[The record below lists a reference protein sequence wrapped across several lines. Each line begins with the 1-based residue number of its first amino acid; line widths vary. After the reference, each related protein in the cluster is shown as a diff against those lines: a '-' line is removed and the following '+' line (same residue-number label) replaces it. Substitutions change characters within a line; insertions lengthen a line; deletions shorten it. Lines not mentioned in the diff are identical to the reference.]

1 MIRPLLV
8 LALLPF
14 AACRGGDIA
23 SLESDNVGLQAEVD
37 ELTVRLEA
45 MEAALAETQVA
56 QQTSDSDLAALAV
69 DVDELDAEVEAQV
82 GLDLPLLLD
91 EVSTNIDRL
100 DALEAAGFA
109 TEVWVLEQGYGSDT
123 DVQTA
128 LAGVVSNGEAIGQA
142 EGALAS
148 AQTDRQAL
156 ADGLTAEAAAR
167 MELEGTAATLAA
179 DLGQTQSTVSGLG
192 TQLDSLSG
200 SVADV
205 STEQELLR
213 EDLDETTSMVGD
225 LDNTVGDMT
234 SDLVSVVEDLS
245 QVQDG
250 LTGTEGRLDSTES
263 LLLEQGDA
271 LAQLESR
278 TDELDGQVSS
288 LQDQSS
294 DLQGEVSVLSGELSN
309 VSSDASQ
316 ALSATSDLQGELGV
330 LSGEL
335 SNVSSDASQALSATS
350 DLQGEL
356 GVLSGEL
363 SNVSADASQALSATS
378 DLQGEIGDVQSA
390 LSTLQSDQDVLLEEL
405 ANLDGT
411 VSGVNEV
418 ASDNTGRIDS
428 VESDLLDTLIDVDS
442 VQMDLSALA
451 DEVSENSAAP
461 RTIHRVVGQGNDGR
475 DDGFLTGR
483 ELTFTKELQD
493 SDLRVSWQDVRRCVG
508 YCYGY
513 WEAYIDGEPCA
524 EPAAMRWW
532 NHAYG
537 GSNGVRNNNHLP
549 ATITGYCSAT
559 ASGPIGA
566 GEHTITIRVTHEGG
580 AHVDWYAGWNNS
592 PFVIEAEEIL

>member
-45 MEAALAETQVA
+45 METALAETQVA

-335 SNVSSDASQALSATS
+335 SNVS
-350 DLQGEL
+350 
-356 GVLSGEL
+356 
-363 SNVSADASQALSATS
+363 ADASQALSATS

>member
-335 SNVSSDASQALSATS
+335 SNVS
-350 DLQGEL
+350 
-356 GVLSGEL
+356 
-363 SNVSADASQALSATS
+363 ADASQALSATS